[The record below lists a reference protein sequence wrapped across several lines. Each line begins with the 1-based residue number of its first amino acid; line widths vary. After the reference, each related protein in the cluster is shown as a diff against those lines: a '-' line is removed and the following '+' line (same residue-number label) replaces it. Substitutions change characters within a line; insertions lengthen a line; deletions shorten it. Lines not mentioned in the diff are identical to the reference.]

1 MQKVVSL
8 QKIEFM
14 LNFIVFKG
22 NAIELVSKLI
32 GIDMKYFFGP
42 MSPNVNDN
50 KRDFCREVKVWIE
63 ESLDTCFSNIK
74 WVIQNCNEVISSKYD
89 IPNQA
94 FIEVFNFVT
103 TVKLYWVFARCEDD
117 MPSCKHLLNF
127 SPKEI
132 VKKEKD
138 LIQDGWLKQAIKQ
151 ALNLDT
157 ALNVINV
164 MRLADYY
171 ACLLTSINGEIWK
184 CHDDPWGNKRRLHNK
199 FSKELDYCVQVLCK
213 IGQEVVCD
221 KFKKIIERNRHTQ
234 NDSDNNL
241 NSIAILGL
249 KN

>member
-1 MQKVVSL
+1 
-8 QKIEFM
+8 M

-94 FIEVFNFVT
+94 FIEAFNFVN

-117 MPSCKHLLNF
+117 MPSCKHFLNF

-138 LIQDGWLKQAIKQ
+138 LIKDERLKQAIKQ

-164 MRLADYY
+164 VTLADYY

-184 CHDDPWGNKRRLHNK
+184 CHDDPWGNKGRLRNK

-221 KFKKIIERNRHTQ
+221 KFKEMLKEKYEA
-234 NDSDNNL
+234 L
-241 NSIAILGL
+241 NSNGWTNNTIFVPRERT
-249 KN
+249 N